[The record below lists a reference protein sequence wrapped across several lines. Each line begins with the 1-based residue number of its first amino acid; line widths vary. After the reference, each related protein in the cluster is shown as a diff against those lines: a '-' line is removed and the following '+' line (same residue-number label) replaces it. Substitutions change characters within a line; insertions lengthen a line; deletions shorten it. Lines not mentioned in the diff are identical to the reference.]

1 MNTQK
6 SLILL
11 GSVFMVSILFAGV
24 SMNAQAEMYDDYNQY
39 AYDNNYNN
47 YYEESKNTQVEV
59 QKISCINYNTNINGI
74 DITEVPEDG
83 TALAA
88 ANEGAGPDTAN
99 AQNGNGIT
107 DKINFNKN
115 LVNICVNLNVNDQL
129 KTPAGGGDH
138 PEG

>member
-1 MNTQK
+1 M
-6 SLILL
+6 LL

-24 SMNAQAEMYDDYNQY
+24 SVNAQAEIYDDDNQY
-39 AYDNNYNN
+39 TYDNNYNN
-47 YYEESKNTQVEV
+47 YYQQPKDTLIEV
-59 QKISCINYNTNINGI
+59 QKISCINYNTNINGL
-74 DITEVPEDG
+74 DITEIPEDG

-88 ANEGAGPDTAN
+88 ANEGADGGTN

-129 KTPAGGGDH
+129 KVAAEEAHHGGGNRD
-138 PEG
+138 